1 MSPTRILLFV
11 LIIFFGVSAIQNESG
26 GFETGV
32 FSGFNYFPA
41 FIVLILTTIA
51 VFSDKIAFKNKR
63 KLYEL
68 LPSFT
73 GIVTIC
79 FVSFMLI
86 RREYIADLKTIIKVG
101 NLPGARNT
109 WKFEFKESNWFRLTD
124 MNMFGSVI
132 YQGKYKRVNDSLF
145 ILRSNF
151 STEKEF
157 PKSGLL
163 KNDTLYWAESDTM
176 IVSHE

>member
-32 FSGFNYFPA
+32 FSGFNYFPV

-73 GIVTIC
+73 GIVIIC
-79 FVSFMLI
+79 FVSLMLI

-151 STEKEF
+151 SEEKKF

-163 KNDTLYWAESDTM
+163 KNDTLYWAGADTM